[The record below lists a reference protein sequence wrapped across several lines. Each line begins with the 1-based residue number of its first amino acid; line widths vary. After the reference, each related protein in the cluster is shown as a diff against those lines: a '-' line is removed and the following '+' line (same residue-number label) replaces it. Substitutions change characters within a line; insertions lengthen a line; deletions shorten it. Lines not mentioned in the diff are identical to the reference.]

1 MNYKL
6 VFNVLGKIL
15 VLEAALLCVPLILS
29 LAYGEDIYLAY
40 VIPIACLLAAG
51 IPSFI
56 FQPKDASLYAREG
69 FVFVS
74 FSWVIMSLVGA
85 FPFVISKAIPNYID
99 ALFETVSG
107 FTTTGASILSEIESL
122 PKSILFWRS
131 FTHWVGGMGV
141 LVFVLAILPDDNAG
155 SMHVFRAE
163 STGPTV
169 GKLVSKM
176 RVTARILYAIYIVMT
191 MVEVVC
197 LLCGKMSVFDSFV
210 NAFATAGTGGF
221 SVRNSSI
228 AAYDSVYIE
237 MVIAVFMMLFGV
249 SFNVYYLILIG
260 NFAKAFKSE
269 ELRVYLGIML
279 TATVIIAV
287 NILRVYGNFGQAVR
301 YSFFQVSS
309 VMTSTGFI
317 TADYE
322 KWPALSQAII
332 MFLMVIGACAGST
345 GGGIKV
351 ARLVIL
357 SKSGVAGVR
366 KLVKPRTIVATKFE
380 GETLSEDVISNVR
393 LFFVFFVGLLITS
406 TLLVSIDG
414 YGTLLANFSAS
425 LTCINNIGPGF
436 DQVGPTGNF
445 GGYSA
450 FSKLIFCFDMLAGR
464 LEIFPI
470 ITLFSSATWR
480 KH

>member
-1 MNYKL
+1 M
-6 VFNVLGKIL
+6 
-15 VLEAALLCVPLILS
+15 VLEAILLCIPLILS
-29 LAYGEDIYLAY
+29 LSYGENIYLAY
-40 VIPIACLLAAG
+40 VIPIVCLLAVG

-56 FQPKDASLYAREG
+56 FKPKDASIYAREG
-69 FVFVS
+69 FVSVS
-74 FSWVIMSLVGA
+74 FAWLIMSLAGA
-85 FPFVISKAIPNYID
+85 LPFVIGKAIPNYID

-107 FTTTGASILSEIESL
+107 FTTTGSTVLSEIESL

-131 FTHWVGGMGV
+131 FTHWIGGMGV

-210 NAFATAGTGGF
+210 TAFATAGTGGF
-221 SVRNSSI
+221 SVKNSSI
-228 AAYDSVYIE
+228 AAYNSVYIE

-249 SFNVYYLILIG
+249 SFNIYYLIIIG

-269 ELRVYLGIML
+269 ELRVYIGIML
-279 TATVIIAV
+279 TATMLIAV

-332 MFLMVIGACAGST
+332 MFLMVVGACAGST

-357 SKSGVAGVR
+357 CKSGVGGVR

-380 GETLSEDVISNVR
+380 GETLSEDTINNVR

-414 YGTLLANFSAS
+414 HGTFLANFSAS
-425 LTCINNIGPGF
+425 LTCMNNIGPGF

>member
-1 MNYKL
+1 M
-6 VFNVLGKIL
+6 
-15 VLEAALLCVPLILS
+15 VLEAILLCIPLILS
-29 LAYGEDIYLAY
+29 LSYGENIYLAY
-40 VIPIACLLAAG
+40 VIPIVCLLAVG

-56 FQPKDASLYAREG
+56 FKPKDASIYAREG
-69 FVFVS
+69 FVSVS
-74 FSWVIMSLVGA
+74 FAWLIMSLAGA
-85 FPFVISKAIPNYID
+85 LPFVISKAIPNYID

-107 FTTTGASILSEIESL
+107 FTTTGASVLSEIESL

-131 FTHWVGGMGV
+131 FTHWIGGMGV

-210 NAFATAGTGGF
+210 TAFATAGTGGF
-221 SVRNSSI
+221 SVKNSSI
-228 AAYDSVYIE
+228 AAYNSVYIE

-249 SFNVYYLILIG
+249 SFNIYYLIIIG
-260 NFAKAFKSE
+260 NFAKAYKSE
-269 ELRVYLGIML
+269 ELRVYIGIML
-279 TATVIIAV
+279 TATMLIAV

-332 MFLMVIGACAGST
+332 MFLMVVGACAGST

-357 SKSGVAGVR
+357 CKSGVGGVR

-380 GETLSEDVISNVR
+380 GETLSDDTINNVR

-414 YGTLLANFSAS
+414 HGTFLANFSAS

>member
-1 MNYKL
+1 MNYKF

-15 VLEAALLCVPLILS
+15 VLEAILLCVPLILS

-56 FQPKDASLYAREG
+56 FKPKDTSIYAREG
-69 FVFVS
+69 FVLVA
-74 FSWVIMSLVGA
+74 FSWVIMSLIGA
-85 FPFVISKAIPNYID
+85 LPFVISKAIPNYID

-107 FTTTGASILSEIESL
+107 FTTTGSTVLADVESL

-131 FTHWVGGMGV
+131 FTHWIGGMGV
-141 LVFVLAILPDDNAG
+141 LVFVLAILPDDNKG

-197 LLCGKMSVFDSFV
+197 LLCGKMPVFDSFV
-210 NAFATAGTGGF
+210 NAFSTAGTGGF
-221 SVRNSSI
+221 AIKNSSI

-249 SFNVYYLILIG
+249 SFNIYYLILIG
-260 NFAKAFKSE
+260 NFAKVFKSE

-279 TATVIIAV
+279 TATIIIAV
-287 NILRVYGNFGQAVR
+287 NILTVYGNFGQAVR

-309 VMTSTGFI
+309 IMASTGFA

-322 KWPALSQAII
+322 TWPALSQAVI
-332 MFLMVIGACAGST
+332 MFLMVVGACAGST

-380 GETLSEDVISNVR
+380 GETLSDDTINNVR
-393 LFFVFFVGLLITS
+393 LFFVFFVGMLIMS
-406 TLLVSIDG
+406 TLLVSVDG
-414 YGTLLANFSAS
+414 YGSLLSNFSAS
-425 LTCINNIGPGF
+425 LACINNIGPGF
-436 DQVGPTGNF
+436 DMVGPSGNF

-480 KH
+480 RH

>member
-6 VFNVLGKIL
+6 VFNVLGKIM
-15 VLEAALLCVPLILS
+15 VLEAILLCIPLILS
-29 LAYGEDIYLAY
+29 LSYGENIYLAY
-40 VIPIACLLAAG
+40 VIPIVCLLAVG

-56 FQPKDASLYAREG
+56 FKPKDASIYAREG
-69 FVFVS
+69 FVSVS
-74 FSWVIMSLVGA
+74 FAWLIMSLAGA
-85 FPFVISKAIPNYID
+85 LPFVIGKAIPNYID

-107 FTTTGASILSEIESL
+107 FTTTGASVLSDIESL

-131 FTHWVGGMGV
+131 FTHWIGGMGV

-210 NAFATAGTGGF
+210 TAFATAGTGGF
-221 SVRNSSI
+221 SVKNSSI
-228 AAYDSVYIE
+228 AAYNSVHIE

-249 SFNVYYLILIG
+249 SFNIYYLIIIG

-269 ELRVYLGIML
+269 ELRVYIGIML
-279 TATVIIAV
+279 TATMLIAV

-332 MFLMVIGACAGST
+332 MFLMVVGACAGST

-357 SKSGVAGVR
+357 CKSGVGGVR

-380 GETLSEDVISNVR
+380 GETLSDDTINNVR

-414 YGTLLANFSAS
+414 HGTFLANFSAS
-425 LTCINNIGPGF
+425 LTCMNNIGPGF

>member
-1 MNYKL
+1 M
-6 VFNVLGKIL
+6 
-15 VLEAALLCVPLILS
+15 VLEAILLCIPLILS
-29 LAYGEDIYLAY
+29 LSYGENIYLAY
-40 VIPIACLLAAG
+40 VIPIVCLLAVG

-56 FQPKDASLYAREG
+56 FKPKDASIYAREG
-69 FVFVS
+69 FVSVS
-74 FSWVIMSLVGA
+74 FAWLIMSLAGA
-85 FPFVISKAIPNYID
+85 LPFVIGKAIPNYID

-107 FTTTGASILSEIESL
+107 FTTTGASVLSDIESL

-131 FTHWVGGMGV
+131 FTHWIGGMGV

-210 NAFATAGTGGF
+210 TAFATAGTGGF
-221 SVRNSSI
+221 SVKNSSI
-228 AAYDSVYIE
+228 AAYNSVYIE

-249 SFNVYYLILIG
+249 SFNIYYLIIIG

-269 ELRVYLGIML
+269 ELRVYIGIML
-279 TATVIIAV
+279 TATMLIAV

-332 MFLMVIGACAGST
+332 MFLMVVGACAGST

-357 SKSGVAGVR
+357 CKSGVGGVR

-380 GETLSEDVISNVR
+380 GETLSDDTINNVR

-414 YGTLLANFSAS
+414 HGTFLANFSAS
-425 LTCINNIGPGF
+425 LTCMNNIGPGF